1 MKKNYNQP
9 EFVVVEMM
17 PQTIICASN
26 TGIGGG
32 GNSEDIPG
40 GGAPIGD

>member
-17 PQTIICASN
+17 PQTIICASC
-26 TGIGGG
+26 TPGVIISSDPGVGIDG
-32 GNSEDIPG
+32 E
-40 GGAPIGD
+40 

>member
-17 PQTIICASN
+17 PQTIICS
-26 TGIGGG
+26 
-32 GNSEDIPG
+32 S
-40 GGAPIGD
+40 GGASKSIVVDPDPKSNIEGD

>member
-17 PQTIICASN
+17 PQTIICASGDPN
-26 TGIGGG
+26 SIVYSTSPGTGVGG
-32 GNSEDIPG
+32 E
-40 GGAPIGD
+40 